1 MQRFLS
7 YAALI
12 AIVTTLSGC
21 FNGSS
26 NSNSNDS
33 RPDPAVNFSQ
43 FVITEIGNTSD
54 SREPVSINNKE
65 FSFNDQTNEQA
76 FDELFI
82 Q

>member
-12 AIVTTLSGC
+12 ALATMLSGC
-21 FNGSS
+21 FDSSGS
-26 NSNSNDS
+26 NNS
-33 RPDPAVNFSQ
+33 RPDPAVDFSQ
-43 FVITEIGNTSD
+43 FVKTEIENTD
-54 SREPVSINNKE
+54 DRAEPVSINKKE
-65 FSFNDQTNEQA
+65 FGFNDQTNEQA